1 MFAALLI
8 STDTCM
14 FFMHKHIQNGISKT
28 RDFSDVRK
36 ATKTQSSIWDELCR
50 RKHVF
55 CKLFVEQPP
64 EYCFAL

>member
-1 MFAALLI
+1 MN
-8 STDTCM
+8 
-14 FFMHKHIQNGISKT
+14 KHIQNGNSKT

-36 ATKTQSSIWDELCR
+36 ATKTQSLIWDDSCL

-55 CKLFVEQPP
+55 CKLFVEQSQ

>member
-1 MFAALLI
+1 MLAALLI

-36 ATKTQSSIWDELCR
+36 AIWDESCR
-50 RKHVF
+50 IKKKVF
-55 CKLFVEQPP
+55 CKLFVEQPH